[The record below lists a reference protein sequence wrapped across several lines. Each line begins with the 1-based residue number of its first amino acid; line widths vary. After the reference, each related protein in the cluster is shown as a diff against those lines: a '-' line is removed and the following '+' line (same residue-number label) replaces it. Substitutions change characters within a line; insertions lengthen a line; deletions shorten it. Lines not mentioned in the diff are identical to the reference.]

1 MNIDNNN
8 QQCPTCGGVG
18 HIKSLSTLSV
28 NLVRM
33 LEEEAMKNS
42 KPLTVYLPV
51 RLATYL
57 LNDKREL
64 IQGIESRQKVT
75 IKVVPDNTIEGANY
89 HIDREN
95 RTSEEFKASLNKINE
110 KNTKTLNETSSHY
123 EEAIV
128 SAVTP
133 KSSPPKPVAI
143 KKTSQKRKIGLLT
156 GLINKI
162 KSLFGIKTKKVY
174 KHRSYNGRRRYN
186 KNSYNKYNNK
196 FKSFNKKKGYQ
207 GKNINHKKPMNAS
220 QNRANNS
227 D

>member
-1 MNIDNNN
+1 M
-8 QQCPTCGGVG
+8 
-18 HIKSLSTLSV
+18 
-28 NLVRM
+28 
-33 LEEEAMKNS
+33 
-42 KPLTVYLPV
+42 
-51 RLATYL
+51 
-57 LNDKREL
+57 
-64 IQGIESRQKVT
+64 
-75 IKVVPDNTIEGANY
+75 
-89 HIDREN
+89 
-95 RTSEEFKASLNKINE
+95 NKINE

-143 KKTSQKRKIGLLT
+143 KKSPHKRKVGLLT

-186 KNSYNKYNNK
+186 KNNYNKYNNK

-207 GKNINHKKPMNAS
+207 GKNSIHKKSMNNTP
-220 QNRANNS
+220 QNKANNS